1 MMYRTVTVT
10 PTLSK
15 SVISVTPSVTPNRIT
30 ATASIINQIKTSDM
44 PEYTGAVEVTPSNET
59 QVLQTRN
66 KAVLS
71 NITINPIPSNYGL
84 ITWNGSIITVS

>member
-15 SVISVTPSVTPNRIT
+15 SLITVQPVVTPNVIT
-30 ATASIINQIKTSDM
+30 ATASIINQIKTSEM
-44 PEYTGAVEVTPSNET
+44 PEYTGAVEVTPSNEP

-66 KAVLS
+66 TAVFS
-71 NITINPIPSNYGL
+71 DITINPIPSNYGL
-84 ITWNGSIITVS
+84 ITWNGITLTVS